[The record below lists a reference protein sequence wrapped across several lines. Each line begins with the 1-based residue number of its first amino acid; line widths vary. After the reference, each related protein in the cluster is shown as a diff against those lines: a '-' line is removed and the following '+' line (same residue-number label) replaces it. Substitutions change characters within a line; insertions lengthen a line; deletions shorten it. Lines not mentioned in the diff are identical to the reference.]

1 MNAAFAHLKALL
13 SKSSFARNVAVL
25 AGGTAVGQAIV
36 VLASPILTRLYTPG
50 DFGVLAVYSS
60 LLGILSTVAALRYE
74 LAIPLPEKD
83 EDAAALVVLSLII
96 VLGMSLLVGLGVWL
110 GGEQVA
116 RWVNVETLR
125 PYLWLLPVGMG
136 FVGTYQVLNYWTTR
150 RKLFDVV
157 SLTKLTQCGTQVAV
171 QLVSGALGVTPLG
184 LIIGHIAGQ
193 SAGIG
198 VLFRRSG
205 VSLRLFPAK
214 KLAFLVKQHWR
225 FPIFNTWG
233 ALINIVGIQAAPL
246 LLTTYFGT
254 AISGLFMLTMR
265 VLTLPASLIG
275 NAVAQVFYPTIA
287 AQTQKPEAV
296 RTLLAR
302 ASTALLLVAFPI
314 FVLVGFWGRELFALI
329 FGTEW
334 LEAGLYASYLSPW
347 LFLNFIS
354 SPLSTF
360 VLAKGRQDTAMWI
373 TLYETALRLSSL
385 LFGGLKGS
393 PLLAVVLYGLSGTVI
408 SGIYIS
414 WIFHLAG
421 VNIWIWLR
429 SLKDYVFAAT
439 FLLIALSLLKTL
451 TPPLVSFGLSG
462 IGIGFFATWSVKTL
476 LQKNRDTHA

>member
-1 MNAAFAHLKALL
+1 MNAAFARLKALL
-13 SKSSFARNVAVL
+13 PKSSFARNVAVL

-36 VLASPILTRLYTPG
+36 VLASPILTRLYTPE

-116 RWVNVETLR
+116 RWVNAETLR
-125 PYLWLLPVGMG
+125 PHLWLLPVGMG

-157 SLTKLTQCGTQVAV
+157 SLTKLTQSGTQVAV

-205 VSLRLFPAK
+205 VSLRLFPAN
-214 KLAFLVKQHWR
+214 KLVALARQHWK
-225 FPIFNTWG
+225 FPVFNSWG

-302 ASTALLLVAFPI
+302 ASTALLPVAFAI
-314 FVLVGFWGRELFALI
+314 FALVGLWGRELFALI
-329 FGTEW
+329 FGAEW

-373 TLYETALRLSSL
+373 TLYETVLRLSVL
-385 LFGGLKGS
+385 LFAGFMGS
-393 PLLAVVLYGLSGTVI
+393 PLLAVRLYGLAGMVI
-408 SGIYIS
+408 SGVYIS
-414 WIFHLAG
+414 WIFRLAG
-421 VNIWIWLR
+421 SSIWIWLSSIR
-429 SLKDYVFAAT
+429 SYVFAAV
-439 FLLIALSLLKTL
+439 LLLTALSSLKAVTA
-451 TPPLVSFGLSG
+451 PPVSFGLSVVG
-462 IGIGFFATWSVKTL
+462 IGLFTIWSVKTL
-476 LQKNRDTHA
+476 RQESRETRA